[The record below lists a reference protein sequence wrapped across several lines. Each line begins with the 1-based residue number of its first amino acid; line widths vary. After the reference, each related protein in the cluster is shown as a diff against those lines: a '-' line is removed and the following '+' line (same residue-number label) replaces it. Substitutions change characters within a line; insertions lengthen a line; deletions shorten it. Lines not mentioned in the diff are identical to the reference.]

1 MLSNSWETSCRSL
14 KYWTALQICMSWRKK
29 FGNYLDTSHIDTQH
43 SSDPPAEELSHG
55 HAFIV
60 IDHNKDRISRSVTMQ
75 FCLFGAF
82 DGDKNHEHEQKITR
96 TNESPHELARRL
108 GWSCGRS
115 APFLSQAS
123 TTYNLLMQ
131 GFTSRHHWV
140 HVLRRNNALHHD
152 WAGSVVFQE
161 LLHHCW
167 EVCELGATH
176 RLGTHRFGELGEVG
190 VVHPRVRIS
199 VLVEQVYSA

>member
-29 FGNYLDTSHIDTQH
+29 FGNYLDTSHVDTQH

-96 TNESPHELARRL
+96 TNLLTSWPAGSGGAVGDQRHSFHRHRPRTIC
-108 GWSCGRS
+108 SCRALPAGTIGYTCSDETTHSITIGRVPSYSRNSFIIAGRS
-115 APFLSQAS
+115 ASLVQRIALAPIAS
-123 TTYNLLMQ
+123 A
-131 GFTSRHHWV
+131 S
-140 HVLRRNNALHHD
+140 
-152 WAGSVVFQE
+152 
-161 LLHHCW
+161 
-167 EVCELGATH
+167 LGKSG
-176 RLGTHRFGELGEVG
+176 LCI
-190 VVHPRVRIS
+190 RV
-199 VLVEQVYSA
+199 